1 MLVPVLENLGV
12 RVVVQPVSFAQMLA
26 QYYRHDR
33 GTRTSNLFFLGTNF
47 REPFDPF
54 YTYHT
59 DKAWQGS
66 FNTSGLRDSALMEA
80 ALAMRQA
87 EAGDPAELS
96 GTVAGLPNRMAQ
108 SVAHRAHL

>member
-1 MLVPVLENLGV
+1 M
-12 RVVVQPVSFAQMLA
+12 VVQPVSFAQMLA

-59 DKAWQGS
+59 DKAWQGA

-87 EAGDPAELS
+87 EAGDRQSYLERWLAFQTEWHNQ
-96 GTVAGLPNRMAQ
+96 LPTAPIYSN
-108 SVAHRAHL
+108 